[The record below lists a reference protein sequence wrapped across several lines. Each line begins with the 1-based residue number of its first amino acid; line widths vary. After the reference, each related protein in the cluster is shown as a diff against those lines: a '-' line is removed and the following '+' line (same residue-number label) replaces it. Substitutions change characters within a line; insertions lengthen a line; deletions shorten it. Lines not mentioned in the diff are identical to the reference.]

1 MYSTYFFF
9 QFFVKAKNCYYFTK
23 NIRIAAT
30 LPPQKSQGTSPEP
43 VHFHRLGQKS
53 GSGRLHNTALGHY
66 KNSYIQSFS
75 PSPCFTNI
83 GSSSSIIFYQNES
96 KMKLRVWSRS
106 DQIPYTATGIN
117 QNTSKFSHKKIKV
130 KEVGSSI
137 SKKRLYRYSRRT
149 WKTKVYCLKRTCITK
164 SRKNI

>member
-1 MYSTYFFF
+1 MP
-9 QFFVKAKNCYYFTK
+9 QLCHL
-23 NIRIAAT
+23 RT
-30 LPPQKSQGTSPEP
+30 LKSQGNSPEP

-83 GSSSSIIFYQNES
+83 GSSSSMIFYQNES

-137 SKKRLYRYSRRT
+137 SKKGYT
-149 WKTKVYCLKRTCITK
+149 GTPGGHGKLKYIAWRELA
-164 SRKNI
+164 